1 MSDVSFSKTLS
12 ANDTGLTGG
21 HQAGI
26 LVPKGD
32 RELLAFF
39 PHLDPAVENPDAWIA
54 ATDEHGEHRQLRYIY
69 YNKKLHGTGTRNEYR
84 ITHLTKYL
92 KAVDAR
98 PGDALVFAGAMG
110 SGRYSMRLERSWGV
124 QEAAAAFGVIRLS
137 GWRRVH

>member
-1 MSDVSFSKTLS
+1 MTSISFSKTLS

-32 RELLAFF
+32 RELLEFF
-39 PHLDPAVENPDAWIA
+39 PHLDPSVENPDAWIA
-54 ATDEHGEHRQLRYIY
+54 VTDEHGEDRQLRYIY
-69 YNKKLHGTGTRNEYR
+69 YNKKRHGTGTRDEYR

-92 KAVDAR
+92 RDADAR
-98 PGDALVFAGAMG
+98 PGDALVFAGVEG
-110 SGRYSMRLERSWGV
+110 SRRYRIHVEK
-124 QEAAAAFGVIRLS
+124 AAKIGTSGGEPGIIQLS

>member
-1 MSDVSFSKTLS
+1 MTEVTFSKILS

-39 PHLDPAVENPDAWIA
+39 PTLDPALENPDTWLDV
-54 ATDEHGEHRQLRYIY
+54 TDEDGQRRRLRWVY

-84 ITHLTKYL
+84 ITYLTRYL
-92 KAVDAR
+92 LAAR
-98 PGDALVFAGAMG
+98 PGDALVFSGEPG
-110 SGRYSMRLERSWGV
+110 SGRYRIRLDRSAP
-124 QEAAAAFGVIRLS
+124 AAETGPPGVIALA

>member
-1 MSDVSFSKTLS
+1 MKEISFSKTLS

-32 RELLAFF
+32 RDLLAFF

-54 ATDEHGEHRQLRYIY
+54 VTDEHGEDRQLRYIY
-69 YNKKLHGTGTRNEYR
+69 YNKKLHGTGTRDEYR

-92 KAVDAR
+92 RDAGAR
-98 PGDALVFAGAMG
+98 PGDALVFTGVEG
-110 SGRYSMRLERSWGV
+110 SGVYRIRVEK
-124 QEAAAAFGVIRLS
+124 AASSQTQPGDPGVIRLS
-137 GWRRVH
+137 GWRRMH

>member
-1 MSDVSFSKTLS
+1 MTGVSFSKILS

-39 PHLDPAVENPDAWIA
+39 PALDPALENPEAWLEV
-54 ATDEHGEHRQLRYIY
+54 TDDDGQARRLRFVY

-84 ITHLTKYL
+84 ITYLTRYL
-92 KAVDAR
+92 STAR
-98 PGDALVFAGAMG
+98 PGDALVFSGEPG
-110 SGRYSMRLERSWGV
+110 SGRYAIRLDR
-124 QEAAAAFGVIRLS
+124 AASAPNAGPPGVITLS

>member
-1 MSDVSFSKTLS
+1 MTEISFSKTLS

-32 RELLAFF
+32 LELLAFF
-39 PHLDPAVENPDAWIA
+39 PFLDPAMENPSAWIDV
-54 ATDEHGEHRQLRYIY
+54 TDEHGQERRLRYIW

-84 ITHLTKYL
+84 ITHLTGYL
-92 KAVDAR
+92 RGAR
-98 PGDALVFAGAMG
+98 PGDALVFAGTPG
-110 SGRYSMRLERSWGV
+110 SGRYRIHLEKAGGSDVAGG
-124 QEAAAAFGVIRLS
+124 EPGVIQLS

>member
-1 MSDVSFSKTLS
+1 MKVISFSKVLS

-32 RELLAFF
+32 RDLLAFF
-39 PHLDPAVENPDAWIA
+39 PHLDPSVENPDVWISV
-54 ATDEHGEHRQLRYIY
+54 TDEHGEDRQLRYIH

-92 KAVDAR
+92 RDAGAR
-98 PGDALVFAGAMG
+98 PGDALVFTGAEG
-110 SGRYSMRLERSWGV
+110 SGVYRIRVEKA
-124 QEAAAAFGVIRLS
+124 QPAEAAGGEPGVIRLS

>member
-1 MSDVSFSKTLS
+1 MKEVSFSKTLS

-32 RELLAFF
+32 PELLAFF
-39 PHLDPAVENPDAWIA
+39 PRLDPSVENPDAWISV
-54 ATDEHGEHRQLRYIY
+54 TDEHGEERQLRYVY

-92 KAVDAR
+92 RDANAR
-98 PGDALVFAGAMG
+98 PGDALIFAGVEG
-110 SGRYSMRLERSWGV
+110 SGVYRIRVQKTERARAD
-124 QEAAAAFGVIRLS
+124 AALPGVIRLS

>member
-1 MSDVSFSKTLS
+1 MREISFSKTLS

-26 LVPKGD
+26 LVPKAD

-39 PHLDPAVENPDAWIA
+39 PHLDPARENPDAWIVV
-54 ATDEHGEHRQLRYIY
+54 TDEDGEERQLRYIY
-69 YNKKLHGTGTRNEYR
+69 YNKKLHGTGTRDEYR

-92 KAVDAR
+92 RDAGAR
-98 PGDALVFAGAMG
+98 PGDALVFAGAPG
-110 SGRYSMRLERSWGV
+110 SGVYRISLHKARPS
-124 QEAAAAFGVIRLS
+124 EADGGAADVIRLS

>member
-1 MSDVSFSKTLS
+1 MSEVTFSKILS

-39 PHLDPAVENPDAWIA
+39 PALDPSLVNPDTWLDV
-54 ATDEHGEHRQLRYIY
+54 TDQDGELRRLRWVH

-84 ITHLTKYL
+84 ITYLTRYL
-92 KAVDAR
+92 SAAH
-98 PGDALVFAGAMG
+98 PGDALVFSGAPG
-110 SGRYSMRLERSWGV
+110 SGRYRIRLDRAAV
-124 QEAAAAFGVIRLS
+124 AEAGPPGVIALS
-137 GWRRVH
+137 GWRRGH

>member
-1 MSDVSFSKTLS
+1 MTVISFSKTLS

-32 RELLAFF
+32 PNLLAFF
-39 PHLDPAVENPDAWIA
+39 PRLDPALQNPDTWIVV
-54 ATDEHGEHRQLRYIY
+54 TDEHGEERQLRYIY
-69 YNKKLHGTGTRNEYR
+69 YNKKLHGAGTRDEYR

-92 KAVDAR
+92 RDAGAH
-98 PGDALVFAGAMG
+98 PGDALIFTGVQG
-110 SGRYSMRLERSWGV
+110 SGRYRIRVEKANRADV
-124 QEAAAAFGVIRLS
+124 AADEPGVIRLS